1 MSTTTLTTPKLDA
14 AWKPIWP
21 MFIGLCLLYLPTFYT
36 FAKTV
41 WTSEDQAHAPIILIV
56 VFYIF
61 WKKRD
66 CLKSETLQ
74 KSNVLLGWLILVFGL
89 FFYWLGRT
97 QEIKVFEI
105 GSLLPVLLGSLLI
118 TRGTSTIKTLWF
130 PLLFLLLVIPLP
142 GALIDAI
149 TGPLKQLISEL
160 VETIL
165 YWAGYPIARSGVTL
179 SIGPYQLLVADACSG
194 LNSMFSLSS
203 MGLLYLYIMGYRSWA
218 RNGVLIAS
226 LIPIAFFANVLRVTI
241 LVLITY
247 YFGDEVGQ
255 GFLHKFAGML
265 LFIVS
270 MLTLFSLD
278 ALLGWVLPKFTK
290 AKTK

>member
-1 MSTTTLTTPKLDA
+1 MSTTLTSPRLDN
-14 AWKPIWP
+14 AWKPVWP
-21 MFIGLCLLYLPTFYT
+21 IFFGLVLLYVPTFYT
-36 FAKTV
+36 FAKNV
-41 WTSEDQAHAPIILIV
+41 WASEDQAHAPIILLAV
-56 VFYIF
+56 LYIF

-66 CLKSETLQ
+66 CLIGETQQ
-74 KSNVLLGWLILVFGL
+74 KSNPLLGWVILVFGL
-89 FFYWLGRT
+89 LIYWLGRT
-97 QEIKVFEI
+97 QEIRVFEI

-118 TRGTSTIKTLWF
+118 TRGLSTIKILWF
-130 PLLFLLLVIPLP
+130 PLFFLLLVIPLP
-142 GALIDAI
+142 GALIDAL

-160 VETIL
+160 VETVL

-218 RNGVLIAS
+218 RNGLLMAS

-247 YFGDEVGQ
+247 YLGDEVGQ

-278 ALLGWVLPKFTK
+278 AILGWGLPKITGTK
-290 AKTK
+290 TT